1 MRSGVME
8 AGEVEDEGR
17 RVKVVV
23 VRWMVNFG
31 VVMVFGWWWGSGG

>member
-1 MRSGVME
+1 MVEKGMRSGVME

-23 VRWMVNFG
+23 VR
-31 VVMVFGWWWGSGG
+31 